1 MKVDIVGAAGYG
13 GGEVIRL
20 LLQHPMHCDIRCTSS
35 TFVGASVA
43 DVHKDLAGEYDVPF
57 AEDVRPDAD
66 VIFLCGGHGASA
78 TWMKNHTVSDTTL
91 VIDLSADFRAD
102 TSWTYGLSEV
112 HHDAIRTSRRIA
124 NPGCF
129 ATSIE
134 LGLYPLRGIVNDNTD
149 IHIHAVTGSTGAGQ
163 QPTDTT
169 HFSWRTANQS
179 VYKPFEHQHLA
190 EITATLAPFA
200 PSLFFV
206 PMRGAFARGIHTS
219 MTFRTAEA
227 YRIID
232 AVKTFA
238 ASTRFVR
245 YYDDL
250 PDLKRVINTNRCAL
264 GVTVQ
269 DDRVLIVS
277 VLDNLIK
284 GAAGQAV
291 QNMNIALGL
300 AEDSGLNLKSIV
312 Y

>member
-1 MKVDIVGAAGYG
+1 MTIFSPLDRPGS
-13 GGEVIRL
+13 RL
-20 LLQHPMHCDIRCTSS
+20 YHDFLRRVPAIADRFAQLDPNAEFLQR
-35 TFVGASVA
+35 
-43 DVHKDLAGEYDVPF
+43 
-57 AEDVRPDAD
+57 R
-66 VIFLCGGHGASA
+66 ASA
-78 TWMKNHTVSDTTL
+78 GISRKRLQNLATT
-91 VIDLSADFRAD
+91 S
-102 TSWTYGLSEV
+102 
-112 HHDAIRTSRRIA
+112 
-124 NPGCF
+124 
-129 ATSIE
+129 
-134 LGLYPLRGIVNDNTD
+134 
-149 IHIHAVTGSTGAGQ
+149 
-163 QPTDTT
+163 
-169 HFSWRTANQS
+169 
-179 VYKPFEHQHLA
+179 
-190 EITATLAPFA
+190 LAPFA

-227 YRIID
+227 HRIID

-269 DDRVLIVS
+269 GDRVLIVS